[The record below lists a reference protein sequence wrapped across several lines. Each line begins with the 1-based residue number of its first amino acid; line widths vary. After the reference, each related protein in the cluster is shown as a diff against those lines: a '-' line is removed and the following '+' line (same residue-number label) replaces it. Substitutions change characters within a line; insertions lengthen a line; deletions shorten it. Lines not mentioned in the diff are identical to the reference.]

1 MNRAWTDKD
10 FYKVLGVS
18 RTAGDD
24 EIKRAYRKLAQKHHP
39 DANQGNPAAEDRFKE
54 ISEAYTT
61 LSDPEQ
67 RKEYDE
73 VRRLVES
80 GGFAGFRSSGAGP
93 YGGQRMRVEDLG
105 DLFGGLGDVF
115 GFGGARRG
123 PTRGADSTAELTL
136 SFEEAV
142 KGVTTT
148 VAVRAEAPCS
158 RCGGSGAEPDT
169 SVSTCPTCKGKG
181 TIALN
186 QGVFSF
192 SQPCPQ
198 CGGSG
203 RLVTSPCTQCHGRGV
218 ETRTRNIRVK
228 IPAGVGD
235 GATIRLPAKGSPG
248 HNLGPHGDLLVTVRV
263 APHEFFGRK
272 GNDLL
277 LTVPITFTEAT
288 LGTKL
293 DLPTLAGVVTVKVPA
308 GTPSGKTFRV
318 RGHGVTPERGKTG
331 DLMAKVEVLIPKRLS
346 KDEKKLIEQL
356 AGYETEDPR
365 AHLGVGTT

>member
-1 MNRAWTDKD
+1 MNRDWAEKD
-10 FYKVLGVS
+10 FYRVLGVHS
-18 RTAGDD
+18 TAGQD

-39 DANQGNPAAEDRFKE
+39 DANQGNQAAEDKFKD

-61 LSDPEQ
+61 LSNPEQ

-80 GGFAGFRSSGAGP
+80 GGFAGFGRGGARP
-93 YGGQRMRVEDLG
+93 YGGQRARVEDLG

-115 GFGGARRG
+115 GFGGSRRG

-142 KGVTTT
+142 NGATTT

-158 RCGGSGAEPDT
+158 RCGGSGAEPGT
-169 SVSTCPTCKGKG
+169 PVSTCPTCNGAG
-181 TIALN
+181 TIAQN

-198 CGGSG
+198 CRGSG
-203 RLVTSPCTQCHGRGV
+203 RLVTSPCTQCRGSGV

-235 GATIRLPAKGSPG
+235 GATVRLPAKGIPG
-248 HNLGPHGDLLVTVRV
+248 RNQGPPGDLLVTVRV
-263 APHEFFGRK
+263 SPHQFFGRK
-272 GNDLL
+272 GSDLL
-277 LTVPITFTEAT
+277 LTVPVTFTEAT
-288 LGTKL
+288 LGTQL
-293 DLPTLAGVVTVKVPA
+293 ELPTLDGTVTVKVPA

-318 RGHGVTPERGKTG
+318 RGRGVTPERGKTG
-331 DLMAKVEVLIPKRLS
+331 DLLAKVEVLIPKKLN

-365 AHLGVGTT
+365 AFLGVGQ